1 MASFEASCTS
11 TPLTHPS
18 TPPSSPPCQLKTTTA
33 ILLWPSSTEEAP
45 GDTVIVHSSRE
56 EAEIWVESVH
66 LSIESASEEPIEHFR
81 PVKSSKNCCCV
92 IA

>member
-1 MASFEASCTS
+1 MASCEASCSS
-11 TPLTHPS
+11 TPVTHVS
-18 TPPSSPPCQLKTTTA
+18 TPPSSSPYSLKTTA

-56 EAEIWVESVH
+56 EGEIWVESVH
-66 LSIESASEEPIEHFR
+66 LSIESASEEPIEHLR